1 MNNKFQKLFIT
12 VWNTPNR
19 YKYFLFGGVFQLA
32 FILFL
37 FIPVI
42 GWIISALIF
51 VYMCGYYLV
60 SIRHNIDNDD
70 FVRVDWR
77 EKNIFFRGIRVLGAF
92 ILFLAVLYCVI
103 MLFALFIFLLFFL
116 FALIIGIEDSSG
128 SGLGWLVIAIVGF
141 PVYYLL
147 YPYLLLTFFSTL
159 ANYIIED
166 RCVAAL
172 AYKKIFKIFKKNWKI
187 SLKTLGVSL
196 LITPLA
202 LIPLIGFY
210 FAMVLVKIT
219 SNYITVVNK
228 DKYIKEIIESE
239 GKR

>member
-19 YKYFLFGGVFQLA
+19 YKYFLYGGVFQLA

-42 GWIISALIF
+42 GWIRSALIF

-77 EKNIFFRGIRVLGAF
+77 EKGIFYRGIRVLGAF

-103 MLFALFIFLLFFL
+103 MLFALIIFLLFFL
-116 FALIIGIEDSSG
+116 FALIIGIYLLKEIPAISAVFAILLIIAGTFFITGG
-128 SGLGWLVIAIVGF
+128 SGCINKTALIYRIMALI
-141 PVYYLL
+141 
-147 YPYLLLTFFSTL
+147 FS
-159 ANYIIED
+159 
-166 RCVAAL
+166 AAE
-172 AYKKIFKIFKKNWKI
+172 AVFIKKIKHTFSFICPVRRLMI
-187 SLKTLGVSL
+187 C
-196 LITPLA
+196 
-202 LIPLIGFY
+202 
-210 FAMVLVKIT
+210 
-219 SNYITVVNK
+219 
-228 DKYIKEIIESE
+228 
-239 GKR
+239 

>member
-1 MNNKFQKLFIT
+1 MEHRIKLKDTFEKI
-12 VWNTPNR
+12 WKSSPQ
-19 YKYFLFGGVFQLA
+19 YLFVGGVFQLA

-77 EKNIFFRGIRVLGAF
+77 EKNIFFRGIRVLGAL
-92 ILFLAVLYCVI
+92 ILYFVVLYSFI
-103 MLFALFIFLLFFL
+103 MLFALIVSLLFIL
-116 FALIIGIEDSSG
+116 FACIAGIEDSSG
-128 SGLGWLVIAIVGF
+128 SGYGWLPVIIVIGVVTYF
-141 PVYYLL
+141 L

-187 SLKTLGVSL
+187 ALKTLGVSL

-202 LIPLIGFY
+202 LIPFIGFY